1 MPSAAMPSA
10 SFDAVIFDCD
20 GVLADSEGISNRVLA
35 EMVQLLG
42 CPLSLQEVRRRFI
55 GVPMAE
61 VVKTLQAKL
70 GHDLPT
76 IWHSQFH
83 ARRAEAFRRE
93 LRAIPGVQS
102 LLQSLTGAGVPV
114 AVASGAER
122 DKVVSNLKLIGL
134 DVYFPARVFTG
145 SDVPHSKPAPDVYLL
160 AAKSLGLDP
169 ARCAVVEDSAT
180 GVRAGV
186 AAGMRVFGYA
196 ADMPADELLAA
207 GAAAVAESMQQMA
220 VLLAAGLPAHVALA
234 TA

>member
-1 MPSAAMPSA
+1 MPSASQPSA

-20 GVLADSEGISNRVLA
+20 GVLADSEGITNRVLA

-42 CPLSLQEVRRRFI
+42 CPASAQEVRRRFT

-61 VVKTLQAKL
+61 VVKTLEAKL

-76 IWHSQFH
+76 IWHTQFQ

-93 LRAIPGVQS
+93 LRAIPGVQA
-102 LLQSLTGAGVPV
+102 LLQALAAAGVPM

-134 DVYFPARVFTG
+134 DAAFGPRVFTG
-145 SDVPHSKPAPDVYLL
+145 SDVAHSKPAPDVYLL
-160 AAKSLGLDP
+160 AAKSLGVHP
-169 ARCAVVEDSAT
+169 SRCAVIEDSAT

-186 AAGMRVFGYA
+186 AAGMTVFGYA
-196 ADMPADELLAA
+196 AETPAADLRAA
-207 GAAAVAESMQQMA
+207 GARAVAESMRQ
-220 VLLAAGLPAHVALA
+220 VGELLGVALT

>member
-1 MPSAAMPSA
+1 MPSASQPSA

-20 GVLADSEGISNRVLA
+20 GVLADSEGITNRVLA

-42 CPLSLQEVRRRFI
+42 CPATVQEVRRRFT

-76 IWHSQFH
+76 IWHTQFQ

-93 LRAIPGVQS
+93 LRAIPGVQA
-102 LLQSLTGAGVPV
+102 LLQALGAAGVPM

-122 DKVVSNLKLIGL
+122 DKVVSSLKLIGL
-134 DVYFPARVFTG
+134 DSSFGSRVFTG
-145 SDVPHSKPAPDVYLL
+145 SDVAHSKPAPDVYLL
-160 AAKSLGLDP
+160 AAKSLGVHP
-169 ARCAVVEDSAT
+169 SRCAVIEDSAT

-186 AAGMRVFGYA
+186 AAGMTVFGYA
-196 ADMPADELLAA
+196 AETPAADLRAA
-207 GAAAVAESMQQMA
+207 GARAVAESMRQ
-220 VLLAAGLPAHVALA
+220 VGELLGVGLALA
-234 TA
+234 

>member
-1 MPSAAMPSA
+1 MPSALPPSA

-20 GVLADSEGISNRVLA
+20 GVLADSEGITNRVLA

-42 CPLSLQEVRRRFI
+42 CPLSLQEVRRRFT

-61 VVKTLQAKL
+61 VVKILQAKL

-93 LRAIPGVQS
+93 LRAIPGVQL
-102 LLQSLTGAGVPV
+102 LLQALATAGVPV

-122 DKVVSNLKLIGL
+122 DKVLANLKIIGL
-134 DVYFPARVFTG
+134 DGHFGPQVFTG
-145 SDVPHSKPAPDVYLL
+145 SDVAHRKPAPDVYLL
-160 AAKSLGLDP
+160 AAKSLGVDP

-186 AAGMRVFGYA
+186 AAGMTVFGYV
-196 ADMPADELLAA
+196 ADGAGDGVPDELRAA
-207 GAAAVAESMQQMA
+207 GAF
-220 VLLAAGLPAHVALA
+220 ALA
-234 TA
+234 GSMHRVGELLGLGLTVA

>member
-1 MPSAAMPSA
+1 MSSAAPSSA

-20 GVLADSEGISNRVLA
+20 GVLADSEGISTRVLA

-42 CPLSLQEVRRRFI
+42 CPLSVQEVRRRFT

-93 LRAIPGVQS
+93 LRAVPGVQA
-102 LLQSLTGAGVPV
+102 LLQALAAAAVPV
-114 AVASGAER
+114 AVASGADR
-122 DKVVSNLKLIGL
+122 DKVLTNLKIIGL
-134 DVYFPARVFTG
+134 DRHFGAQVFTG
-145 SDVPHSKPAPDVYLL
+145 SDVAHSKPAPDVYLL
-160 AAKSLGLDP
+160 AAKSLGVDP
-169 ARCAVVEDSAT
+169 SRCAVVEDSAT

-186 AAGMRVFGYA
+186 AAGMTVFGYA
-196 ADMPADELLAA
+196 AATAADELRAA
-207 GAAAVAESMQQMA
+207 GAFAVAESMPRVAELLGVGLTMA
-220 VLLAAGLPAHVALA
+220 
-234 TA
+234 

>member
-1 MPSAAMPSA
+1 MPSASQPSA

-20 GVLADSEGISNRVLA
+20 GVLADSEGISTRVLA

-42 CPLSLQEVRRRFI
+42 CPLSVQEVRRRFT

-76 IWHSQFH
+76 IWHSQFN

-93 LRAIPGVQS
+93 LRAIPGVQA
-102 LLQSLTGAGVPV
+102 LLQALAAAGVPV

-122 DKVVSNLKLIGL
+122 DKVLTNLKIIGL
-134 DVYFPARVFTG
+134 DRHFGPQVFTG
-145 SDVPHSKPAPDVYLL
+145 SDVAHSKPAPDVVLL
-160 AAKSLGLDP
+160 AAKSLGVDP
-169 ARCAVVEDSAT
+169 ARCAVVEDSTT

-186 AAGMRVFGYA
+186 AAGMTVFGYA
-196 ADMPADELLAA
+196 ADVTVVGAADKLREFGAVAVAGSMREVGELLGVGLA
-207 GAAAVAESMQQMA
+207 MA
-220 VLLAAGLPAHVALA
+220 
-234 TA
+234 

>member
-1 MPSAAMPSA
+1 MSTAPTPPA

-20 GVLADSEGISNRVLA
+20 GVLADSEGITTRVLA

-42 CPLSLQEVRRRFI
+42 CPLSVQEVRRRFT

-76 IWHSQFH
+76 IWHTQFH

-93 LRAIPGVQS
+93 LRAVPGVQA
-102 LLQSLTGAGVPV
+102 LLQALAAAGLPV

-122 DKVVSNLKLIGL
+122 DKVVSNLKIIGL
-134 DVYFPARVFTG
+134 DRFFGVQVFTG
-145 SDVPHSKPAPDVYLL
+145 SDVAHSKPAPDVYLL
-160 AAKSLGLDP
+160 AAKSLGVDP

-186 AAGMRVFGYA
+186 AAGMTVFGYA
-196 ADMPADELLAA
+196 VDTPADDLRAA
-207 GAAAVAESMQQMA
+207 GAFALAGSMREVAE
-220 VLLAAGLPAHVALA
+220 LLGVGLTLA
-234 TA
+234 

>member
-1 MPSAAMPSA
+1 MSRMPSAAPPSA

-42 CPLSLQEVRRRFI
+42 CPLSVQEVRRRFT

-61 VVKTLQAKL
+61 VVKILQAKL

-76 IWHSQFH
+76 IWHTQLQ

-93 LRAIPGVQS
+93 LRAIPGVQA
-102 LLQSLTGAGVPV
+102 LLQALAAAGIPV

-122 DKVVSNLKLIGL
+122 DKVVSNLKIIGL
-134 DVYFPARVFTG
+134 DAYFGPKVFTG
-145 SDVPHSKPAPDVYLL
+145 SDVAHSKPAPDVYLL
-160 AAKSLGLDP
+160 AAKSLGVDP
-169 ARCAVVEDSAT
+169 SRCAVVEDSPT

-186 AAGMRVFGYA
+186 AAGMAVVGYA
-196 ADMPADELLAA
+196 ADTPAADLRAA
-207 GAAAVAESMQQMA
+207 GARAVAGSMKQVGELLGVGFTMA
-220 VLLAAGLPAHVALA
+220 
-234 TA
+234 

>member
-1 MPSAAMPSA
+1 MPSASQPSA

-20 GVLADSEGISNRVLA
+20 GVLADSEGITHRVLA
-35 EMVQLLG
+35 DMVQLLG
-42 CPLSLQEVRRRFI
+42 CPATAQEVRRRFT

-61 VVKTLQAKL
+61 VVKTLEAKL

-93 LRAIPGVQS
+93 LRAIPGVQA
-102 LLQSLTGAGVPV
+102 LLQALAAAGVPV

-134 DVYFPARVFTG
+134 DVNFGSRVFTG
-145 SDVPHSKPAPDVYLL
+145 SDVAHSKPAPDVYLL
-160 AAKSLGLDP
+160 AAKSLGVHP
-169 ARCAVVEDSAT
+169 SRCAVIEDSAT

-186 AAGMRVFGYA
+186 AAGMTVFGYA
-196 ADMPADELLAA
+196 ADVTVDRAADELRAA
-207 GAAAVAESMQQMA
+207 GAVAVAGSMRQVGELLGVGLAMA
-220 VLLAAGLPAHVALA
+220 
-234 TA
+234 